1 VGDIKKSIYP
11 AGFAGQSGAFTI
23 EKTVEGYVVVSK
35 FVEINTRGFITGV
48 VHDSGILYLP
58 DGQSYVLIFFSSN
71 LPENQLGAE
80 TGAIVSEIIYHVFSQ
95 RSAD

>member
-1 VGDIKKSIYP
+1 M
-11 AGFAGQSGAFTI
+11 
-23 EKTVEGYVVVSK
+23 
-35 FVEINTRGFITGV
+35 GV